1 MARSIVFMG
10 TPAFAAPTLE
20 AIIQA
25 GFEVK
30 LVLTQ
35 PDRPVGRGQKL
46 SMPPVKAIALEHN
59 IPVLQPERLKGNE
72 EVFEAIKAAAPD
84 AIVVVAY
91 GQFLP
96 KSILDLPPFGC
107 VNVHASLL
115 PKYRGAAPIQW
126 AIADGEATTGVT
138 TMLMAQK
145 MDAGPILLKEE
156 TPILPEDTTET
167 LSLRLSEMGGK
178 LLVETLNKLFAGTV
192 TPKEQDETQV
202 TFASLIKKEDGII
215 NWERPASEIANRIR
229 AFSPWPGSTTTLDD
243 KTIKIREAIALPGHG
258 TPGEIVGL
266 TPEGW
271 QVGTGEGLLLIKK
284 VQLPGGSSQPAVE
297 AARGLRSLQ
306 IGLRLGQ

>member
-10 TPAFAAPTLE
+10 TPAFAGPTLE
-20 AIIQA
+20 ALIKA
-25 GFEVK
+25 GFDVK

-46 SMPPVKAIALEHN
+46 SIPPVKAIALENN

-126 AIADGEATTGVT
+126 AIANGESTTGVT

-145 MDAGPILLKEE
+145 MDAGPILLQEE

-178 LLVETLNKLFAGTV
+178 LLVETLHRLFVGTV
-192 TPKEQDETQV
+192 IPQAQDETQV
-202 TFASLIKKEDGII
+202 TFASLIKKEDGVI
-215 NWERPASEIANRIR
+215 NWERPATEIANRIR
-229 AFSPWPGSTTTLDD
+229 AFSPWPGSTTVLDG
-243 KTIKIREAIALPGHG
+243 KPVKVREAIALPGEG

-266 TPEGW
+266 TSEGW
-271 QVGTGEGLLLIKK
+271 QVGTGEGLLLIK
-284 VQLPGGSSQPAVE
+284 QIQIPGCCCQPAVE
-297 AARGLRSLQ
+297 AARGLRCLQ